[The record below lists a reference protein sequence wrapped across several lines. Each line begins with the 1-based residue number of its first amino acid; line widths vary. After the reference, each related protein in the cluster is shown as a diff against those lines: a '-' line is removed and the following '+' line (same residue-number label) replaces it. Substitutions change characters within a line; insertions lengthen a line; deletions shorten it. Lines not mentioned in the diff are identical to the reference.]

1 MTAAPPSRRPRRI
14 RLRRFQLPA
23 MLLVLGPGL
32 VSGFADN
39 DAAGITTYSLA
50 GAQFGYGFMW
60 ALLLTMIALLFTQEV
75 GARLGLATGEGL
87 SGVIRER
94 FGVRWTALAV
104 LVTLVANLGTTIAE
118 FAGIAASL
126 ELLFRVPPQISSILA
141 GMFVV
146 IVLARGSF
154 GKVQYAFLAIGVAVS
169 ASYAISAILARPDW
183 GHATIALVK
192 PELSPTAAYLIT
204 LVGVVGTTITPWGQ
218 AFIQSYVAD
227 KGLGPRDLVGT
238 RVDVT
243 LGALVTNI
251 VAGFIV
257 VACAATIWTVG
268 GQINDAGDAARALG
282 PLAGG
287 MATIIFSVGLLAA
300 SLLGLGVVPL
310 SSAYFACEAF
320 GWERGL
326 HWRWSQ
332 APVFYGLLAFFV
344 AGGAL
349 FVVIPGLPLIQVM
362 FLSAVLDGLL
372 LPIILTFVMLLAGDR
387 KVLGDL
393 VSGRVLLAIG
403 WTTTALVSLMSVA
416 FVIVQL
422 FGFGQ

>member
-1 MTAAPPSRRPRRI
+1 
-14 RLRRFQLPA
+14 
-23 MLLVLGPGL
+23 

-50 GAQFGYGFMW
+50 GAQFGYGLMW
-60 ALLLTMIALLFTQEV
+60 ALLVTMIALGFTQEV
-75 GARLGLATGEGL
+75 GARLGLATGQGL
-87 SGVIRER
+87 AGLIRER
-94 FGVRWTALAV
+94 FGVRWTAFAV
-104 LVTLVANLGTTIAE
+104 LVTLAANLGTTIAE

-126 ELLFRVPPQISSILA
+126 ELLFRVPPQVSSILA

-146 IVLARGSF
+146 VVLARGSF
-154 GKVQYAFLAIGVAVS
+154 GKVQYAFLVIGAAVS
-169 ASYAISAILARPDW
+169 ASYAISAVLAGPDW
-183 GHATIALVK
+183 RHAAVSLVV

-227 KGLGPRDLVGT
+227 KGLGPRDLVVT
-238 RVDVT
+238 RADVT

-251 VAGFIV
+251 VGGFIV
-257 VACAATIWTVG
+257 VACAATIWTHG
-268 GQINDAGDAARALG
+268 GTIADASDAARALG
-282 PLAGG
+282 PLAGPA
-287 MATIIFSVGLLAA
+287 ATTVFAVGLLAA

-320 GWERGL
+320 GWEHGL

-362 FLSAVLDGLL
+362 FLSAVVDGLL
-372 LPIILTFVMLLAGDR
+372 LPIILAFVMIIASDR
-387 KVLGDL
+387 KRLGDMASGRILLTIGWGTTIL
-393 VSGRVLLAIG
+393 VSI
-403 WTTTALVSLMSVA
+403 MSVA
-416 FVIVQL
+416 FVIAQL
-422 FGFGQ
+422 FGLG

>member
-1 MTAAPPSRRPRRI
+1 
-14 RLRRFQLPA
+14 
-23 MLLVLGPGL
+23 

-50 GAQFGYGFMW
+50 GARFGYGLMW
-60 ALLLTMIALLFTQEV
+60 ALLVTMIALGFTQEV
-75 GARLGLATGEGL
+75 GARLGLATGQGL
-87 SGVIRER
+87 AGLIRER
-94 FGVRWTALAV
+94 FGVRWTAFAV
-104 LVTLVANLGTTIAE
+104 LVTLAANLGTTIAE

-126 ELLFRVPPQISSILA
+126 ELLFRVPPQVSSILA

-154 GKVQYAFLAIGVAVS
+154 GPVQYAFLAIGAAVS
-169 ASYAISAILARPDW
+169 AAYAISAVLAGPDW
-183 GHATIALVK
+183 GHAAVSLVV
-192 PELSPTAAYLIT
+192 PEISPTAAYLLT

-227 KGLGPRDLVGT
+227 KGLGPRDLTGT

-251 VAGFIV
+251 VGGFIV
-257 VACAATIWTVG
+257 VACAATIWTHG
-268 GQINDAGDAARALG
+268 GRIADASDAARALG
-282 PLAGG
+282 PLAGPS
-287 MATIIFSVGLLAA
+287 ATVVFSVGLLAA

-362 FLSAVLDGLL
+362 FLSAVIDGLL
-372 LPIILTFVMLLAGDR
+372 LPIILAFVMIIASDR
-387 KVLGDL
+387 DKLGDL
-393 VSGRVLLAIG
+393 ASGRALLTIG
-403 WTTTALVSLMSVA
+403 WGTTILVSVMSVA
-416 FVIVQL
+416 FVIAQV
-422 FGFGQ
+422 FGLG

>member
-1 MTAAPPSRRPRRI
+1 
-14 RLRRFQLPA
+14 
-23 MLLVLGPGL
+23 
-32 VSGFADN
+32 
-39 DAAGITTYSLA
+39 
-50 GAQFGYGFMW
+50 
-60 ALLLTMIALLFTQEV
+60 
-75 GARLGLATGEGL
+75 
-87 SGVIRER
+87 
-94 FGVRWTALAV
+94 VRWTAFAV
-104 LVTLVANLGTTIAE
+104 LVTLAANLGTTIAE

-154 GKVQYAFLAIGVAVS
+154 GKVQYAFLVIGAAVS
-169 ASYAISAILARPDW
+169 ASYAISAVLAGPDW
-183 GHATIALVK
+183 RHAAVSLVV

-227 KGLGPRDLVGT
+227 KGLGPRDLTVT
-238 RVDVT
+238 RADVT
-243 LGALVTNI
+243 LGALVTN
-251 VAGFIV
+251 VVGGFIV
-257 VACAATIWTVG
+257 VACAATIWAHG
-268 GQINDAGDAARALG
+268 GQITDASDAARALG
-282 PLAGG
+282 PLAGPA
-287 MATIIFSVGLLAA
+287 ATTVFAVGLLAA

-320 GWERGL
+320 GWEHGL

-362 FLSAVLDGLL
+362 FLSAVVDGLL
-372 LPIILTFVMLLAGDR
+372 LPIILAFVMILASDR
-387 KVLGDL
+387 KTLGDMA
-393 VSGRVLLAIG
+393 SGRVLLTIG
-403 WTTTALVSLMSVA
+403 WGTTILVSIMSIA
-416 FVIVQL
+416 FVIAQV
-422 FGFGQ
+422 FGLG